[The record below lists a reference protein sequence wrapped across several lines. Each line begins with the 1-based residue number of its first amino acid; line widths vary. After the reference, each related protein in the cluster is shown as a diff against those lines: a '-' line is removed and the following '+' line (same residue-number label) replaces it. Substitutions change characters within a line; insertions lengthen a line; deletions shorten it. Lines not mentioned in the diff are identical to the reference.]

1 MTSYLITG
9 SSRGIGLEITR
20 QLVESNAEITI
31 FAAARSATSPG
42 FQDLLE
48 RHPTQI
54 IHVPLEVTSENS
66 IKAAVSL
73 VTEKL
78 NGRGL
83 DVLINNAGVMNAARL
98 EDMTDLDETFR
109 INVSGVHS
117 VTRAFLP
124 IMREGREKKIL
135 NMSSTV
141 GSIALQPD
149 FRMTPVPS
157 YKVTKAALNMLTV
170 LYADELK
177 DEGFTVFC
185 VSPGWLKTELGGE
198 HADLPV
204 ETGVK
209 SVLEILSS
217 VGGEDNGQFFNIEVP
232 GWEKYQREKVP
243 W

>member
-9 SSRGIGLEITR
+9 ASRGIGLELAR

-31 FAAARSATSPG
+31 FAAARSTTAPG
-42 FQDLLE
+42 FQQLLE

-54 IHVPLEVTSENS
+54 IHVPLDVTSEDS

-73 VTEKL
+73 VASKL
-78 NGRGL
+78 NGQGL
-83 DVLINNAGVMNAARL
+83 DVLINNAGVMNSGRL

-109 INVSGVHS
+109 VNVSGVHS
-117 VTRAFLP
+117 LTRAFLP

-141 GSIALQPD
+141 GSIALHQV

-185 VSPGWLKTELGGE
+185 VSPGWLKTDLGGE
-198 HADLPV
+198 NADLPV

-209 SVLEILSS
+209 SVLKILSS
-217 VGGEDNGQFFNIEVP
+217 AGREANGQFFNIEVS
-232 GWEKYQREKVP
+232 GWDKYQGEKVP